1 MCTVPSVY
9 LLVVCFLTFLY
20 FFVKYVC
27 AFENY
32 CLFVY
37 LHICECLCIFFCVCL
52 CFCVYM
58 CVILFICPYVYVWLC
73 LVFVSQILSIYFY
86 TNKLYPNISL
96 LLLLHLLLSPQ
107 LSWLSPGHCRDL
119 EQSYNSQLSEIG
131 IMTGNMKWI
140 SVIWN
145 ILFKIF
151 LVFCFCLINNCL
163 RNYLWN
169 E

>member
-37 LHICECLCIFFCVCL
+37 LHMWVFVYIFLCLLMFLCLYVCDFIFFVHLCMCGCGCVCVL
-52 CFCVYM
+52 SVRD
-58 CVILFICPYVYVWLC
+58 YVY
-73 LVFVSQILSIYFY
+73 IYN
-86 TNKLYPNISL
+86 NKWYQNISL
-96 LLLLHLLLSPQ
+96 LLLLHSLLSPQ

-119 EQSYNSQLSEIG
+119 EQSYNSQQTEIG

-140 SVIWN
+140 SVIS
-145 ILFKIF
+145 K
-151 LVFCFCLINNCL
+151 
-163 RNYLWN
+163 
-169 E
+169 